1 LTARDPGYSVHRMK
15 ALFPIGLILVILGIA
30 SLFVPIPQKDRA
42 GVEVGGVS
50 LGIETS
56 HKEKVSPVVSGV
68 LILAGAALII
78 AGQRKGR

>member
-1 LTARDPGYSVHRMK
+1 MPGMK
-15 ALFPIGLILVILGIA
+15 ALSAVGLILVVLGIA

-50 LGIETS
+50 LGIETT

-68 LILAGAALII
+68 LILAGAALMI
-78 AGQRKGR
+78 AGQRKSR